1 MSRMPP
7 QVVRTE
13 RLALGF
19 RSTTLKIE
27 WLARLPSVFP
37 GGSSAPGSLEGVG
50 KVVES
55 RGRRPKKRALHYP
68 RQLTSPLL
76 RLHHPCRTPTR
87 HFIRLPVQ
95 LADLEVTLPP
105 TRHTRHPEPAAPTH
119 GPRNA

>member
-55 RGRRPKKRALHYP
+55 RGRRPKKRALNHH
-68 RQLTSPLL
+68 RQAASPLL
-76 RLHHPCRTPTR
+76 RLLYPRRRAPR
-87 HFIRLPVQ
+87 DFIRLQFSSP
-95 LADLEVTLPP
+95 TLK
-105 TRHTRHPEPAAPTH
+105 
-119 GPRNA
+119 